1 MARDLLLGRSRRDW
15 SIGSIVLPAKQQKAI
30 FDKIDEV
37 RYDVRT
43 AANNAKLGMLA
54 LTAAVGFVGAVS
66 LYRMV
71 RK

>member
-1 MARDLLLGRSRRDW
+1 
-15 SIGSIVLPAKQQKAI
+15 LPAKQQKAI

-66 LYRMV
+66 LYRTV

>member
-1 MARDLLLGRSRRDW
+1 VAHDLLLGRSRRDW
-15 SIGSIVLPAKQQKAI
+15 SIGSFLLPSKQQRAI

-66 LYRMV
+66 LYRTV
-71 RK
+71 KK